1 MTFRTRILLGFG
13 VVVLV
18 PLAVF
23 GLRIR
28 AMMADRLT
36 AEYGRR
42 VASLVAVIRADLE
55 QESAGIAGRLRA
67 LREAAAA
74 DNRFRIAAL
83 QGAERAYLLD
93 YAGDAMRLAGL
104 SALQIQ
110 DDSGRIVSSG
120 HFRNEFDRLEP
131 DLPRLLAAAPGGAA
145 LIQART
151 PEGVMVALARVDSLR
166 LGGKRFTLV
175 GGAAV
180 DSAFVAR
187 LARDSELTV
196 SVALP
201 PDTLE
206 RVDST
211 TLVVSELA
219 VPFVAQRDSA
229 QLLPARIIVTH
240 SLASLAALRRGVDL
254 WLLAAVAVT
263 SVVALLLGGW
273 LSSRISRPLVQL
285 AEKTAEIDMERLDVA
300 FASDRDDEIGSLTRL
315 LGAMT
320 ERLRA
325 GAGKLREA
333 ERRMAIGDLAR
344 QVNHDIKNGLIPI
357 RNVFRHLAQAA
368 REGPDQLAAALRDR
382 QGTVESSIS
391 YLENLAGNYAR
402 LYPEPAREACD
413 VNAAVRETIR
423 RLGDAGRTELR
434 TELADGLPP
443 VRTDPLVLRRILENL
458 VGNALD
464 SLESRPGAVTV
475 STGRGAGSDGRP
487 AVRIVVADTG
497 KGMTRD
503 ELNRVFDDFYT
514 TKPGGT
520 GLGLS
525 IVRRLV
531 LDASGALRV
540 ETEPGA
546 GSKFIVE
553 LPGETVAT

>member
-1 MTFRTRILLGFG
+1 MTFRTRMLLGFG

-333 ERRMAIGDLAR
+333 ERRM
-344 QVNHDIKNGLIPI
+344 VPI

-475 STGRGAGSDGRP
+475 STGRGASSDGRP

>member
-240 SLASLAALRRGVDL
+240 SLASLA
-254 WLLAAVAVT
+254 VT

-497 KGMTRD
+497 KGMTRE
-503 ELNRVFDDFYT
+503 ELNRVFEDFYT

>member
-67 LREAAAA
+67 LREAVAA
-74 DNRFRIAAL
+74 DNRFRVAAL

-263 SVVALLLGGW
+263 SAVALLLGSW

-357 RNVFRHLAQAA
+357 CNVFRHLAQAA

-402 LYPEPAREACD
+402 LYPEPAREPCD

-423 RLGDAGRTELR
+423 RLGDAGRAELR
-434 TELADGLPP
+434 TDLADGLPP

-475 STGRGAGSDGRP
+475 STGRGASSDGRP

-497 KGMTRD
+497 KGMTRE